1 MEVILT
7 RDVEKIGKAGAVIK
21 VSDGYARNFLFPKKL
36 GMQATPGNIKE
47 LAAQQAAK
55 DRKNAALKQQAQSLK
70 EKIEKLSLTIPVL
83 TQDKEKLYGS
93 IGALELSRALN
104 DEGIEIDKSAIVI
117 EEPLKDLGIFEVPVK
132 LHAEVTATLKVWIVK
147 K

>member
-7 RDVEKIGKAGAVIK
+7 RDVESIGKAGSVIK

-36 GMQATPGNIKE
+36 ALQATAGNVKE

-55 DRKNAALKQQAQSLK
+55 ERQNEQFKQKARALK
-70 EKIEKLSLTIPVL
+70 ERIEKLSLTIPVL

-93 IGALELSRALN
+93 IGALELSRALA
-104 DEGIEIDKSAIVI
+104 DEGLEIDKGVIVI
-117 EEPLKDLGIFEVPVK
+117 DEPLKDLGIFEVPVK

>member
-7 RDVEKIGKAGAVIK
+7 KDVENVGKAGSVIK

-36 GMQATPGNIKE
+36 AMQATPGNVKE
-47 LAAQQAAK
+47 LAAQQEAK
-55 DRKNAALKQQAQSLK
+55 KRQDEAQKQKAQALK
-70 EKIEKLSLTIPVL
+70 ERVEKLSLTIPVL

-93 IGALELSRALN
+93 IGPLELERALN
-104 DEGIEIDKSAIVI
+104 DEGIEIDKTAFLI
-117 EEPLKDLGIFEVPVK
+117 EEPIKDLGIYEVPVK
-132 LHAEVTATLKVWIVK
+132 LHADVTAKLKVWIVK

>member
-7 RDVEKIGKAGAVIK
+7 KDVENVGKAGSVIK

-36 GMQATPGNIKE
+36 AMQATAGNVKE
-47 LAAQQAAK
+47 LAAQQEAK
-55 DRKNAALKQQAQSLK
+55 KRQDEAQKQKAQALK
-70 EKIEKLSLTIPVL
+70 ERVEKLSLTIPVL

-93 IGALELSRALN
+93 IGPLELERALN
-104 DEGIEIDKSAIVI
+104 DEGIEIAKTAFLI
-117 EEPLKDLGIFEVPVK
+117 EEPIKDLGIYEVPVK
-132 LHAEVTATLKVWIVK
+132 LHADVTAKLKVWIVK